1 MCYQKKLKE
10 NEVSSMNSKFKIT
23 NIFVTFLMIICL
35 GLSIPFLNTYS
46 ESFVQIC
53 KISVGFVF
61 ASVILCIIAKRKIF
75 TPSIIILAMFV
86 LFQFGMPILKA
97 FDENFYS
104 WYLTQ
109 FSEDELI
116 FCTKYSAF
124 CIEFYSLGLI
134 LMSFNSKRI
143 CHKKSNLLSNENGAT
158 ALKAGRFL
166 FIISG
171 IIAIP
176 FAIYNAYLAFKY
188 GYNYIKVDT
197 AGISNGLTNFAT
209 ALFVPSAILMWVY
222 GKSRFERK
230 IPIII
235 LVFYSLVLIFTGA
248 RTSALAVILV
258 LLYCYIK
265 SNRNIFLSKVMIG
278 VGTVV
283 ILLASVWI
291 AEFRFDGKIDS
302 NGLFG
307 VLESLIEEMG
317 FNFTSICFTKHFV
330 PEVENYRYGL
340 SYFYSI
346 ICLFPK
352 SLDFTGAVSYSFN
365 ELPEIWLGNTL
376 HNAYGTTYDFG
387 VGFSVIAESYFN
399 FGEFG
404 WILVLIQSLIINWLI
419 DDNEYYNN
427 SLFGK
432 YIQLVMLYSL
442 ITYPRRSINTL
453 FKTIE
458 YSIILVIIIIWI
470 LNNLKYKAYGREY
483 GDTQHE

>member
-1 MCYQKKLKE
+1 M
-10 NEVSSMNSKFKIT
+10 
-23 NIFVTFLMIICL
+23 
-35 GLSIPFLNTYS
+35 
-46 ESFVQIC
+46 
-53 KISVGFVF
+53 
-61 ASVILCIIAKRKIF
+61 
-75 TPSIIILAMFV
+75 
-86 LFQFGMPILKA
+86 
-97 FDENFYS
+97 
-104 WYLTQ
+104 
-109 FSEDELI
+109 
-116 FCTKYSAF
+116 
-124 CIEFYSLGLI
+124 
-134 LMSFNSKRI
+134 
-143 CHKKSNLLSNENGAT
+143 
-158 ALKAGRFL
+158 
-166 FIISG
+166 
-171 IIAIP
+171 
-176 FAIYNAYLAFKY
+176 
-188 GYNYIKVDT
+188 
-197 AGISNGLTNFAT
+197 
-209 ALFVPSAILMWVY
+209 
-222 GKSRFERK
+222 
-230 IPIII
+230 
-235 LVFYSLVLIFTGA
+235 
-248 RTSALAVILV
+248 
-258 LLYCYIK
+258 
-265 SNRNIFLSKVMIG
+265 
-278 VGTVV
+278 
-283 ILLASVWI
+283 ASVWI